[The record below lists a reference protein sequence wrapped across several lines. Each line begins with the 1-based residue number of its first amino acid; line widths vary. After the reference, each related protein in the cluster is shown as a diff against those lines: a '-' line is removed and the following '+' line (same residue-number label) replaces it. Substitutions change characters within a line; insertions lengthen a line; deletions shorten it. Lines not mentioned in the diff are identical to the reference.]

1 MNNNIKTILF
11 AIVFNVVISTIYP
24 VNAEEAITYVIYELV
39 PILLPMVIQKIEKDN
54 TYKVIPR
61 AISLLILLYTIFIL
75 GSVFKDI
82 YPLQMTEPFYY
93 TFYVIIPKTIPVILN
108 ITVHSKKHRLRL
120 TRNLNQR
127 NKNKE
132 DWINVFKILLCSLK
146 QNW

>member
-1 MNNNIKTILF
+1 MINRYNFILF
-11 AIVFNVVISTIYP
+11 IFIVNVLISSIYP
-24 VNAEEAITYVIYELV
+24 VSAEEAFTYIINALV
-39 PILLPMVIQKIEKDN
+39 PILLPMVIQKIHEKDN
-54 TYKVIPR
+54 IYKVIPS

-108 ITVHSKKHRLRL
+108 ITVHSKKYWLKL

-127 NKNKE
+127 NQNKE
-132 DWINVFKILLCSLK
+132 DWINVFKILL
-146 QNW
+146 

>member
-1 MNNNIKTILF
+1 MFKKIEIAIL
-11 AIVFNVVISTIYP
+11 VLVVNVVISIIYP
-24 VNAEEAITYVIYELV
+24 VNAKEAFTYIINALV

-54 TYKVIPR
+54 IYKVIPR

-132 DWINVFKILLCSLK
+132 D
-146 QNW
+146 